1 VLVGMCLCFR
11 LMAGGFLME
20 IVRRVCVFLNDE
32 EGNGRGV
39 GSEKLHI
46 LPLCEC
52 QRKNVSLG
60 DWSAPICAYD

>member
-1 VLVGMCLCFR
+1 
-11 LMAGGFLME
+11 ME